1 LTFGAGDLVA
11 FRQFAR
17 LSMLGGGLVATRD
30 VFSEE
35 ELAQLRG
42 FPEISRAEL
51 IRHFTLTGADEV
63 FLRKFRT
70 RRNVLGAAVQLCTLP
85 WLGFVPDDAPSAPA
99 AAVGRLSQRLNIP
112 MGELRGYG
120 EREQTRT
127 DHLRQIVAYC
137 GWRTVDSLEWKELE
151 EFLFA
156 RAMEHDSPKLLF
168 RLACEYLVS
177 SRVVRPGVVLILER
191 VATARARAREET
203 WARVAHLFSAR
214 RRVELDNLLVVE
226 PLLGR
231 TPLAWL
237 GVGPTSSSP
246 AAVKAELEKLAYLR
260 RLDAHTLDLSML
272 PAERRRFLA
281 SVGRRLTAQAMA
293 RREPERRFPI
303 LLTLLAQSAVD
314 VLDETLL
321 LFDQAISGRE
331 SAAKA
336 KLTEALAA
344 RARGGEDRQALLDE
358 ILTIVLDPVVTD
370 EQVGRLLR
378 GQVGMDRLRAAWA
391 ARQERLPRDHGH
403 LAMMDASMAYL
414 RQFAPAV
421 LAAVRF
427 VGGPGTEQL
436 LQAVAM
442 LTELYATGAR
452 KVPAGAPSGFVPTK
466 WAGYLAAA
474 AEAGDTTAYRHYWE
488 LCVLVGLRDGLRCGD
503 VFVPGSRR
511 YADPASFLL
520 TGEAWAAQ
528 RLEFCHLVGKPAE
541 AADALAQADDELHTA
556 LTDLEGLL
564 AKGADGQ
571 VRLTDAGELIIPPLT
586 AEDIPTEA
594 EALRGE
600 LAAMLPRVPLA
611 SVLVEVDARTGFT
624 DNLVHAGGK
633 VARPAELKRNL
644 MYVIIAE
651 ATNMGLGAM
660 AESCGVPYDVL
671 AWTAEWYFRP
681 ETLEAAN
688 AAVVNYHHR
697 LPLTQAFGAGT
708 LSSSDGQRFPVK
720 GKSITARHLS
730 RYFARGQG
738 ISTYTHVSDQ
748 HSTFDTKVIVA
759 TAPESHYVLDGIL
772 GNETDLPVAEH
783 ATDTHGATMANF
795 ALFDLVGKQLSPRI
809 RDLGKITLYRTGAKA
824 GFIARYPRCGS
835 LLTRRL
841 NTDLITSMWDDL
853 LRVAAS
859 VKGGH
864 ATAAL
869 VVGKLCSSKRQ
880 QNALTS
886 AIKEYGALR
895 RTVYAARYLADE
907 TYRRRIAR
915 QLNKGENL
923 HALRRSLAYAGEG
936 AVRRRHHEQQ
946 TEQMWCLTL
955 ATNAVVCWSTEYHGL
970 GVVALRRDGRYIDDE
985 VLAHIWPT
993 HHENVH
999 FYGTHSVDI
1008 DSELA
1013 KLDADGYRP
1022 LRLVAAPP
1030 LE

>member
-1 LTFGAGDLVA
+1 
-11 FRQFAR
+11 
-17 LSMLGGGLVATRD
+17 MATQD
-30 VFSEE
+30 VFSAEDLE
-35 ELAQLRG
+35 RLRG
-42 FPEISRAEL
+42 FPEINRAEL
-51 IRHFTLTGADEV
+51 IRYFTLTGADEAFV
-63 FLRKFRT
+63 RQFRT
-70 RRNVLGAAVQLCTLP
+70 GRNVLGVAVQLCTLP
-85 WLGFVPDDAPSAPA
+85 WLGFVPDDVAAAPA
-99 AAVGRLSQRLNIP
+99 AVVGRLSQRLRIA

-127 DHLRQIVAYC
+127 DHLREVAGYA
-137 GWRTVDSLEWKELE
+137 GWRSMDTAEWKDLE

-168 RLACEYLVS
+168 RLACEYLLS
-177 SRVVRPGVVLILER
+177 SRVVRPGVILLLRR
-191 VATARARAREET
+191 VAAARARARGET
-203 WARVAHLFSAR
+203 WARVRHLLTDR
-214 RRVELDNLLVVE
+214 RCAELDLLLV
-226 PLLGR
+226 PDAYLGR

-246 AAVKAELEKLAYLR
+246 AAVKAELEKLTYLR

-281 SVGRRLTAQAMA
+281 GVGRRLTGQALQ
-293 RREPERRFPI
+293 RREPERRYPI

-331 SAAKA
+331 AAAKQKVA
-336 KLTEALAA
+336 EALAE
-344 RARGGEDRQALLDE
+344 RAKGGENRQALLDE
-358 ILTIVLDPVVTD
+358 ILTIVLDTGIGD
-370 EQVGRLLR
+370 EQIGTLLR
-378 GQVGMDRLRAAWA
+378 GRIGMDRMRAAWA
-391 ARQERLPRDHGH
+391 ERRERLPRDHGQ
-403 LAMMDASMAYL
+403 LSMLDASMSYL

-421 LAAVRF
+421 LAAVQF
-427 VGGPGTEQL
+427 AGGPGTEQL
-436 LQAVAM
+436 LQAVSVLA
-442 LTELYATGAR
+442 ELYATGAR
-452 KVPAGAPSGFVPTK
+452 KVPAGAPVGFVPTK
-466 WAGYLAAA
+466 WAGYLVAT
-474 AEAGDTTAYRHYWE
+474 EQSGDVTAYRRYWE
-488 LCVLVGLRDGLRCGD
+488 IAVLVGLRDGLRSGD

-520 TGEAWAAQ
+520 TPEAWATQ
-528 RLEFCHLVGKPAE
+528 KVEFCHLVGKPVE

-556 LTDLEGLL
+556 LADLETQL
-564 AKGADGQ
+564 AKGNPGE
-571 VRLTDAGELIIPPLT
+571 VRLTDDGELIIPPLT
-586 AEDIPTEA
+586 AEDVPA
-594 EALRGE
+594 EADALRAE
-600 LAAMLPRVPLA
+600 LAGMLPRVPIA
-611 SVLVEVDARTGFT
+611 SALVEVDARTGFT
-624 DNLVHAGGK
+624 DHLVHAGGK
-633 VARPAELKRNL
+633 VNRPAELKRNL
-644 MYVIIAE
+644 LYVIIAE
-651 ATNMGLGAM
+651 ATNMGLSAM

-697 LPLTQAFGAGT
+697 LPLTRAFGSGT

-738 ISTYTHVSDQ
+738 VSTYTHVSDQ

-759 TAPESHYVLDGIL
+759 TAPESHYVLDGLL
-772 GNETDLPVAEH
+772 GNATDLAVFEH
-783 ATDTHGATMANF
+783 ATDTHGATLANF

-809 RDLGKITLYRTGAKA
+809 RDLGKITLYRTGPNADFLARFPRA
-824 GFIARYPRCGS
+824 GG

-841 NTDLITSMWDDL
+841 NTDLITSTWDDL

-859 VKGGH
+859 VQGGH

-907 TYRRRIAR
+907 TYRRRISR

-936 AVRRRHHEQQ
+936 ALRRRHHEQQ

-955 ATNAVVCWSTEYHGL
+955 ATNAIVCWSTEYHGL
-970 GVVALRRDGRYIDDE
+970 AVGALRRDGRQVDDE

-1008 DSELA
+1008 DGELA
-1013 KLDADGYRP
+1013 QLDTDGYRP
-1022 LRLVAAPP
+1022 LRLAEAIPAHR
-1030 LE
+1030 